1 LRLWIALTV
10 GVKATSLEYE
20 VAASVFTAAQ
30 PLRIVLDQELT
41 SKFLPTRDIAAGA
54 VSMRPFSAR
63 E

>member
-10 GVKATSLEYE
+10 GVKATSLEYG
-20 VAASVFTAAQ
+20 VAGSVFTAAQ
-30 PLRIVLDQELT
+30 PSCIVRDRELP
-41 SKFLPTRDIAAGA
+41 SKFLLTHDIAADA